1 MKGGAFSAKLGGKQK
16 MSKQLVI
23 KPEKCVGCRTCELM
37 CSFAH
42 NEQFNPQLSAVT
54 VIAYDEAAVA
64 VPVMCL
70 QCEEACCMKVCLVK
84 AISRDEQGAA
94 VMNPSK
100 CIVCK
105 MCMHACPL
113 GNISFSPITRKVFKC
128 DLCGGE
134 PKCAQFC
141 PSGAILY
148 VEPEDE
154 TDRKKAVAQSFKEVF
169 GEEVVS

>member
-1 MKGGAFSAKLGGKQK
+1 

-37 CSFAH
+37 CSFEH

-70 QCEEACCMKVCLVK
+70 QCEEACCLKVCPVN
-84 AISRDEQGAA
+84 AISRDGQGAA

-113 GNISFSPITRKVFKC
+113 GNISFSPVTRKVFKC

-141 PSGAILY
+141 PSGALLY
-148 VEPEDE
+148 LEPEEDF
-154 TDRKKAVAQSFKEVF
+154 DRKKAIALRFKEVF

>member
-1 MKGGAFSAKLGGKQK
+1 MT
-16 MSKQLVI
+16 KQLVI

-37 CSFAH
+37 CSFGH
-42 NEQFNPQLSAVT
+42 NEQFNPLLSAVT

-70 QCEEACCMKVCLVK
+70 QCEEACCEKVCPVK
-84 AISRDEQGAA
+84 AISRDEQGAV
-94 VMNPSK
+94 VMNPAK

-113 GNISFSPITRKVFKC
+113 GNISFSPLTRKVFKC

-134 PKCAQFC
+134 PKCAEFC
-141 PSGAILY
+141 PSGAILFM
-148 VEPEDE
+148 EPED
-154 TDRKKAVAQSFKEVF
+154 DAGRKKAVAQKFKEVF

>member
-1 MKGGAFSAKLGGKQK
+1 MT
-16 MSKQLVI
+16 KQLVI

-37 CSFAH
+37 CSFGH
-42 NEQFNPQLSAVT
+42 TEQFNPQLSAVS

-64 VPVMCL
+64 VPVTCL
-70 QCEEACCMKVCLVK
+70 QCEEASCLKVCPVK
-84 AISRDEQGAA
+84 AISRGEDGVVSVSAG
-94 VMNPSK
+94 K

-105 MCMHACPL
+105 MCTHACPL
-113 GNISFSPITRKVFKC
+113 GNISFSPITRRVFKC

-148 VEPEDE
+148 MEPEDDV
-154 TDRKKAVAQSFKEVF
+154 DRKKAVAERFKEVF
-169 GEEVVS
+169 GEEVGA